1 MVSGFPLKRAMAST
15 ERHVCHVQ
23 KKYLTLASLGCTSV
37 VERQLS
43 EAGARLRRDT
53 LTQILLHLD
62 SAAATD
68 DLIRIGA
75 GARGLVGLIFSLP

>member
-1 MVSGFPLKRAMAST
+1 MVSGFPLKHAMAST

-23 KKYLTLASLGCTSV
+23 KKIFNPCQPGVDQCSRKTA
-37 VERQLS
+37 S
-43 EAGARLRRDT
+43 EAGARLRPDT

-75 GARGLVGLIFSLP
+75 GAPGLVGLIFSLP